1 MTDPIADFLIRI
13 KNAAL
18 ANHRVVTVPFSG
30 IKRNLAQVLQKEKFL
45 EKVEILEEGKKKQ
58 LVVTLAEV
66 QGKPRTVEVKRISK
80 PGKRVYI
87 KAGEISAFKRG
98 LGVIIISSP
107 QGLMTADEAQKKHLG
122 GEVICRII

>member
-18 ANHRVVTVPFSG
+18 ANHQVVTVPFSG
-30 IKRNLAQVLQKEKFL
+30 VKKNLAQVLQKEKFL
-45 EKVEILEEGKKKQ
+45 EKVEVREDGKKKQ
-58 LVVTLAEV
+58 LVVTLAET
-66 QGKPRTVEVKRISK
+66 QGKPRLIEVKRISK

-87 KAGEISAFKRG
+87 KAGEIPAFKRG

-107 QGLMTADEAQKKHLG
+107 QGLMTASEALKKRLG